1 MSKSKCTNCGLVN
14 FASAFECKRCGA
26 SLEAGDK
33 GQAPPHAFEAGRA
46 FEAGHAFEGRAFED
60 RRATFEDSEEFDEVE
75 KPRRGLL
82 TRVAWIL
89 TVTCAVIVAWH
100 ASLLLTSD
108 AATMNQRLQVRGAVE
123 IIESRGFAREAFLL
137 KRLTCFRT
145 TDNWWNK
152 SVGHGEAY
160 AATNFPFEVVTLYPE
175 FFKYPTDD
183 TERAVVLLH
192 EARHLAGADEREA
205 LVSVW
210 RDKARLGWTREKYE
224 HTRVWKNVT
233 EITQRFAP
241 ELFTCGEDGRR
252 DCAE

>member
-1 MSKSKCTNCGLVN
+1 MSRRKCTGCGLVN
-14 FASAFECKRCGA
+14 FASAPECKRCGA
-26 SLEAGDK
+26 PLDARDEHGA
-33 GQAPPHAFEAGRA
+33 APRTFEDP
-46 FEAGHAFEGRAFED
+46 RAFED
-60 RRATFEDSEEFDEVE
+60 GRTVEVGRAPFEESEEFDEVE

-82 TRVAWIL
+82 TRVAWIV

-108 AATMNQRLQVRGAVE
+108 AASMDQRLQVRGAVE
-123 IIESRGFAREAFLL
+123 VIERGGFSREAFLL

-145 TDNWWNK
+145 SDNWWNRW
-152 SVGHGEAY
+152 VGHSEAY
-160 AATNFPFEVVTLYPE
+160 AAANFPFEIVTLYPD
-175 FFKYPTDD
+175 FFKYPADD
-183 TERAVVLLH
+183 TERAVILLH

-210 RDKARLGWTREKYE
+210 RDKSRLGWTREKYE

-233 EITQRFAP
+233 EFTQRFAP
-241 ELFTCGEDGRR
+241 ELFTCGKDGRQ